1 MFKFEVLFSDKKTGA
16 RIGKIITPRGVV
28 ETPVFMPVGTAGS
41 VKALLPEFVAS
52 LGYRIILANTYHLL
66 LRPGPDIIKKAGGL
80 HPFMNWKGL
89 ILTDSGG
96 FQVYSLSFLRKI
108 KTEGILFKSHLD
120 GQEIFLTPEFSLEI
134 QLKLNS
140 DILMVLDTCIPYP
153 ATREGTEE
161 LTHLTHTWALKS
173 LEFWEKNT
181 KEGKALFGIVQGGMF
196 EDLRKQ
202 SARFIANLPFDGYAI
217 GGLSVGEPLELRN
230 KMLEI
235 AVPELPE
242 SSPRYLMGVGTPLDL
257 IESVI
262 RGIDMFDCVLPTRN
276 ARRGTLFT
284 SQGIISIKNSRYKED
299 FTPLDPE
306 CNCYTC
312 RNYTKAYLRHL
323 FYAKELLI
331 YSLLTLHNLT
341 YYAKIMKE
349 IKEAI
354 KTSSLEKLRE
364 ELFIKFY
371 KSQKEEYDE
380 SLGNC
385 Y

>member
-1 MFKFEVLFSDKKTGA
+1 MFKFEIRFVDSKTGA

-41 VKALLPEFVAS
+41 IKALFPEMVSS
-52 LGYRIILANTYHLL
+52 LGYPIILANTYHLL
-66 LRPGPDIIKKAGGL
+66 LRPGPDVIEKIGGL
-80 HPFMNWKGL
+80 HKFMNWKGL

-96 FQVYSLSFLRKI
+96 FQVYSLSSFRKI
-108 KTEGILFKSHLD
+108 KSDGILFKSHLD
-120 GQEIFLTPEFSLEI
+120 GSEYFLTPESTLEI

-153 ATREGTEE
+153 SEREETEKLTK
-161 LTHLTHTWALKS
+161 LTHEWALKS
-173 LEFWEKNT
+173 LEFWEKN
-181 KEGKALFGIVQGGMF
+181 KREGKALFGIVQGGMY
-196 EDLRKQ
+196 EDLRRH
-202 SARFIANLPFDGYAI
+202 SAQFIGKLPFNGYAI
-217 GGLSVGEPLELRN
+217 GGLSVGEPFELRN

-242 SSPRYLMGVGTPLDL
+242 KVPRYLMGVGTPLDL
-257 IESVI
+257 VEAVM

-284 SQGIISIKNSRYKED
+284 SQGIISIKNSKYKED
-299 FTPLDPE
+299 FSPLDPE
-306 CNCYTC
+306 CDCYTC

-323 FYAKELLI
+323 FHAKELLI

-341 YYAKIMKE
+341 YYAKIVKQ

-354 KTSSLEKLRE
+354 KSSSLEKLRE
-364 ELFIKFY
+364 HLSLLY
-371 KSQKEEYDE
+371 QKSQEEENDGSFYTV
-380 SLGNC
+380 
-385 Y
+385 